1 MGMKK
6 NRVGNIHSCWT
17 DRVLQEAPDHRF
29 SRKTARRLVSPLL
42 AVAAALGMLYG
53 CGGIGDTAR
62 DVLGSAAD
70 AAAAQTAADK
80 NVVVMILDD
89 ANFDIMEHMPNVQ
102 EEFVRGGQ
110 AYANNY
116 IPHSICC
123 PSRAAILT
131 GKYNHNNGIEANN
144 PGFDITKGA
153 FDDKTIA
160 TEMEERG
167 YRTALFGKYLNN
179 YDVCAPGDVGTSNCR
194 DGDDTGYIP
203 PGWDRW
209 VAKENPNSITNE
221 FSDQGSYAKVPESA
235 SSDTAWFT
243 DKMLNWMDA
252 DASTPEFIY
261 YAPYQPHEASDVSP
275 RFDGTFYGNS
285 IDDMPRDGSFNES
298 DVGDKPDFVANRKR
312 FCTIRQIKDN
322 PSACQQDNGKYV
334 PIDDPGVEGGRHGG
348 NDTTTS
354 LEGQYERYIERAKTV
369 DAQVGR
375 VIKAYRDNGEIQ
387 NTYFVLV
394 SDNGYL
400 FGEHRLDKKRV
411 MYEEASNTPLYV
423 KGPGVPQ
430 GSTSRALV
438 ANIDIMQTALGIA
451 DGIPTGTVDPTLD
464 GRNIGGTFLP
474 AADPAHQ
481 NAEEFPRRFVLLE
494 RGPIDASVG
503 YEEYYGV
510 VSGAPDA
517 AGRRWSYARY
527 PEGKGGGPFDELYDI
542 APNADP
548 DQKDN
553 IAPGH
558 PEAVGALKLRAEALL
573 ACSGA
578 SCRENDR

>member
-1 MGMKK
+1 MGDSH
-6 NRVGNIHSCWT
+6 NHQT
-17 DRVLQEAPDHRF
+17 DRDLQDVPDRRV
-29 SRKTARRLVSPLL
+29 SRLAPLL
-42 AVAAALGMLYG
+42 IAVAAALGLLYS

-62 DVLGSAAD
+62 DVAGSVADAGQGAD
-70 AAAAQTAADK
+70 AASAQAADKK
-80 NVVVMILDD
+80 NVVVMVIDD
-89 ANFDIMEHMPNVQ
+89 ANFDIMKHMPNVQ

-110 AYANNY
+110 SYTNNY

-123 PSRAAILT
+123 PSRAALLS
-131 GKYNHNNGIEANN
+131 GKYNHNNGIENN
-144 PGFDITKGA
+144 ARGFDISKGA

-160 TEMEERG
+160 TEMKERG
-167 YRTALFGKYLNN
+167 YRTALFGKYLND
-179 YDVCAPGDVGTSNCR
+179 YGVCAPGDVGTSSCR
-194 DGDDTGYIP
+194 NGDDKNYMP
-203 PGWDRW
+203 PGWNRW
-209 VAKENPNSITNE
+209 VAKENPKSITNE
-221 FSDQGSYAKVPESA
+221 FSEQGSYAKVPESA

-243 DKMLNWMDA
+243 DKMLDWMDS
-252 DASTPEFIY
+252 DSSTPEFVY
-261 YAPYQPHEASDVSP
+261 YAPYQPHDDANTSP

-285 IDDMPRDGSFNES
+285 NDDMPRDGSFNES
-298 DVGDKPDFVANRKR
+298 AVGDKPGFVAEKKR
-312 FCTIRQIKDN
+312 FCTIRQIEDA
-322 PSACQQDNGKYV
+322 PSACQQANGGYV

-348 NDTTTS
+348 NNTTTS
-354 LEGQYERYIERAKTV
+354 LEGQYENYIERAKTV
-369 DAQVGR
+369 DVQINR
-375 VIKAYRDNGEIQ
+375 VIEAYRANGEMQ

-400 FGEHRLDKKRV
+400 FGEHRLDQKRF

-438 ANIDIMQTALGIA
+438 ANIDIIQTAMGIA
-451 DGIPTGTVDPTLD
+451 DGHPTGTVDPALD

-474 AADPAHQ
+474 AANPAHQ
-481 NAEEFPRRFVLLE
+481 NAAEFPRRFMLLE

-503 YEEYYGV
+503 NVEYYGV
-510 VSGAPDA
+510 VSGAPDD

-548 DQKDN
+548 DQRDN
-553 IAPGH
+553 AAPGH
-558 PEAVGALKLRAEALL
+558 PEVVAALERRAAALL
-573 ACSGA
+573 TCSGD